1 MACEGVSDTAAKI
14 VKIEPVAWLG
24 RIGYAARGL
33 VFLIVG
39 ALALLAATTSA
50 TRPQGVH
57 DALQT
62 LFQRPLGGF
71 LLWTIVI
78 GLTCFACWRILQAA
92 LDLDRHGGGL
102 YGAMRR
108 GVFAVSGLFYLGLA
122 LASARIAVD
131 ARRVSEDRTVRDW
144 TAWLLQAPLGR
155 MLIALIAVTLAGVAI
170 GLAVKACRAPYRRRL
185 DNRVMP
191 LGWAVALGTFGLL
204 TRAVVF
210 LAIAGFLGFAAYESN
225 PGDAVGLT
233 GALRALQRQPYGG
246 VLLGMAALGFI
257 SFGCFELIVAL
268 TRRIPKPN
276 LSG

>member
-1 MACEGVSDTAAKI
+1 
-14 VKIEPVAWLG
+14 
-24 RIGYAARGL
+24 
-33 VFLIVG
+33 
-39 ALALLAATTSA
+39 
-50 TRPQGVH
+50 
-57 DALQT
+57 
-62 LFQRPLGGF
+62 
-71 LLWTIVI
+71 
-78 GLTCFACWRILQAA
+78 
-92 LDLDRHGGGL
+92 
-102 YGAMRR
+102 
-108 GVFAVSGLFYLGLA
+108 
-122 LASARIAVD
+122 
-131 ARRVSEDRTVRDW
+131 
-144 TAWLLQAPLGR
+144 
-155 MLIALIAVTLAGVAI
+155 
-170 GLAVKACRAPYRRRL
+170 VKACRAPYRRRL
-185 DNRVMP
+185 DKRVMP